1 MKKNLSV
8 SFSGGRTSAY
18 MAKWLI
24 DNKSKEYDLT
34 FIFANTGQEHEKT
47 LEFVDKCD
55 KEFGLNLVW
64 IETVVN
70 SEKGKGSTYKIV
82 DYESASRNGEPF
94 EEVCS
99 VYGLSNP
106 DFQPCN
112 REMKTVPMNKYRR
125 DHFGKD
131 CEIAIGIRVD
141 EIDRMNPS
149 AKDQKIIY
157 PLISWHP
164 TTKAEVRNW
173 WANQSFDLEI
183 PEHMGNCV
191 TCWKKSNRKLW
202 TIAKH
207 EPHRFDFFKRM
218 EKEHGFSGEPSKNGQ
233 PRRWFRGYQSV
244 DDIIATS
251 RGSFKEFKDYMPELQ
266 YRLDLDDQSN
276 GCEESCDA
284 FSATSDE

>member
-1 MKKNLSV
+1 MKKLSI

-18 MAKWLI
+18 MAKWLL
-24 DNKSKEYDLT
+24 DNKSNEYDLN
-34 FIFANTGQEHEKT
+34 FVFANTGLEHEKT
-47 LEFVDKCD
+47 LDFIDRCD
-55 KEFGLNLVW
+55 KEWGLNLTW
-64 IETVVN
+64 LETVVN
-70 SEKGKGSTYKIV
+70 PERGKGSTYKIV

-94 EEVCS
+94 EAVCA

-112 REMKTVPMNKYRR
+112 REMKTVPMDKYRR
-125 DHFGKD
+125 DYFGRD
-131 CEIAIGIRVD
+131 CQIAIGIRVD
-141 EIDRMNPS
+141 EIDRMNL
-149 AKDQKIIY
+149 AAADKKIIY

-164 TTKAEVRNW
+164 TTKAEVRHW
-173 WANQSFDLEI
+173 WADQPFDLEI

-191 TCWKKSNRKLW
+191 TCWKKSNRKLY

-218 EKEHGFSGEPSKNGQ
+218 EDEYGRTGTQYDNGE

-244 DDIIATS
+244 DDIIARS
-251 RGSFKEFKDYMPELQ
+251 KEPFVEFQDHMPELQ
-266 YRLDLDDQSN
+266 FKLDFDESN

-284 FSATSDE
+284 FS